1 MAQDRLS
8 ETFNRLRVQG
18 ATGLIPYVT
27 VGFPDIEATLDLV
40 PALVEAGA
48 DIVELGVPFS
58 DPLADGVTVQQ
69 ASFHALGH
77 GVTLKR
83 CLEVCATLRIRGVE
97 VPLIFM
103 GYYNPILSMG
113 LDAYAQAAAE
123 VGLDG
128 TIVPDL
134 PPEEWGPMAEASR
147 SVGIHLIPLL
157 APTSTDERI
166 EKACAKA
173 SGFIYVV
180 SVTGVTGAR
189 ESAPADLPS
198 MVGRVRA
205 HTRVP
210 VVVGFGLSR
219 REHILEVGKVADAAV
234 VGSALVNVI
243 AAAPQGEVVSQAAA
257 FIAGL
262 SGTTLSTTRGAV

>member
-1 MAQDRLS
+1 MTQDRLN
-8 ETFNRLRVQG
+8 ETFNRLRAEK

-27 VGFPDIEATLDLV
+27 VGFPNVETTLELV
-40 PALVEAGA
+40 PALVKAGA

-58 DPLADGVTVQQ
+58 DPLADGATIQQ
-69 ASFHALGH
+69 ASFHALGQ

-83 CLEVCATLRIRGVE
+83 CLEVCATLRRHGVE
-97 VPLIFM
+97 APLIFM

-113 LDAYAQAAAE
+113 LDAYAQVAAE
-123 VGLDG
+123 AGLDG

-134 PPEEWGPMAEASR
+134 PPEECLPLQEACR
-147 SVGIHLIPLL
+147 AHGIHLIPLL

-166 EKACAKA
+166 ERACESA
-173 SGFIYVV
+173 SGFVYVV
-180 SVTGVTGAR
+180 SVAGVTGAR
-189 ESAPADLPS
+189 ESVPTDLSS
-198 MVGRVRA
+198 MVRRVRA

-210 VVVGFGLSR
+210 VAVGFGLSK

-243 AAAPQGEVVSQAAA
+243 AAAPRGEAVSQAAA

-262 SGTTLSTTRGAV
+262 SGTTLSATRGAV